1 MPDRHGAL
9 TAQSWP
15 RASDRED
22 DRDPETAARGSR
34 HTAGDDTVPGMNE
47 QQQRT
52 LITGLNALAASTR
65 HASAGRHVE
74 SAVLA
79 EMSRMAGQP
88 ANSRVVPRSVGPTWL
103 AIAAALVLTCGLGIW
118 LAQRAAIPNEDA
130 IQAGGF
136 LAIPAAAYLPPMES
150 GAIVRVELPL
160 SALPSYGIAI
170 VPDIDTDSI
179 DADLLVAQDGFA
191 RGIRLVNNSHIR
203 STP

>member
-1 MPDRHGAL
+1 
-9 TAQSWP
+9 
-15 RASDRED
+15 
-22 DRDPETAARGSR
+22 
-34 HTAGDDTVPGMNE
+34 MNE

-52 LITGLNALAASTR
+52 LKDGLDALAASTR

-79 EMSRMAGQP
+79 EMARITGQSAHSRP
-88 ANSRVVPRSVGPTWL
+88 APRAIGATWL
-103 AIAAALVLTCGLGIW
+103 AMAAALVLTCGLGIW
-118 LAQRAAIPNEDA
+118 LAQRASVSNEDA

-150 GAIVRVELPL
+150 AAIVRVELPL
-160 SALPSYGIAI
+160 SALPSYGIPI
-170 VPDIDTDSI
+170 VPEMATDSV

-191 RGIRLVNNSHIR
+191 RGIRLVNNSHTR